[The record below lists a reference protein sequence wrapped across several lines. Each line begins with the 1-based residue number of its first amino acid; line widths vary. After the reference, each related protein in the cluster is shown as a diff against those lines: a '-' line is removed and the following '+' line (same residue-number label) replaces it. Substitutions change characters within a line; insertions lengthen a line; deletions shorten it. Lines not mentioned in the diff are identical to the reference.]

1 MSKYVVREKIP
12 ESISIELSL
21 YPELLRTLLFY
32 RGVDSAAAALK
43 YLNPHFEN
51 DTHDP
56 FLMKDMDKAV
66 VRILKAIENKE
77 KIIIYSDYDADGV
90 PGAVVL
96 SDFFKKIGVINFEVY
111 IPHRHL
117 EGFGLNKE
125 AIDSFKGKKATLL
138 ITIDCGIT
146 DVDEITHAQSL
157 GIDVIVTD
165 HHLPITNSRMATSAD
180 DDVDSHCLSIIP
192 PACAILNAKQEGC
205 GYPYKMLCGSGVVF
219 KLVQAILQKNRFGL
233 KDGAEKW
240 WLDMVGIAT
249 CSDMVSLQG
258 ENRVLAYYG
267 LKVLR
272 KSPRLGLMKLLRK
285 MNVSQTDITEDDI
298 GFMIAP
304 RINAASRMG
313 VPMDA
318 FNLLS
323 TTDEIEA
330 GIFTDHLHS
339 INEERKGIVAGIIK
353 ELYKRITDRLDYE
366 THPVLVIGDP
376 RWKPSLLGLAANTL
390 MEKYKR
396 PVFLWGRE
404 DGTEIKGSC
413 RSDGSV
419 DLVEMMQEVPT
430 GVLTHF
436 GGHAMSG
443 GFSVERDSIHHLEEH
458 LHAAYLKKKKDKN
471 LEQIFIDA
479 RLSLDDVT
487 WQTFQNLEKMMPFGL
502 DNAKPIFLFE
512 DVTVGTVRQFGKKTD
527 HLELVFRNT
536 AGNKVTAIGFF
547 AKPEDFV
554 SAPVAGKK
562 INLVASLEK
571 SVFGGRTEL
580 RLRIVDV
587 I

>member
-1 MSKYVVREKIP
+1 MPKYAVREKIP
-12 ESISIELSL
+12 ESVSTELSA
-21 YPELLRTLLFY
+21 YPELLRTLLYY
-32 RGVDSAAAALK
+32 RGVDSAVVAAK
-43 YLNPHFEN
+43 FLNPHFEN
-51 DTHDP
+51 DAHDP

-66 VRILKAIENKE
+66 TRILQAVEKKE
-77 KIIIYSDYDADGV
+77 KTIIYSDYDADGV

-96 SDFFKKIGVINFEVY
+96 SDFFKKIGFNNFEVY

-117 EGFGLNKE
+117 EGFGLHKD
-125 AIDSFKGKKATLL
+125 AIDSFKEKKATLL
-138 ITIDCGIT
+138 ITIDCGIA
-146 DVDEITHAQSL
+146 DVEEVAHAQSL

-165 HHLPITNSRMATSAD
+165 HHLPTNGT
-180 DDVDSHCLSIIP
+180 
-192 PACAILNAKQEGC
+192 PAAFAILDAKQDGC
-205 GYPYKMLCGSGVVF
+205 EYPYKMLCGSGVIF

-240 WLDMVGIAT
+240 LLDMVGIAT
-249 CSDMVSLQG
+249 CADMVPLVG
-258 ENRVLAYYG
+258 ENRVFAYYG

-272 KSPRLGLMKLLRK
+272 KSPRVGLMKLLRK
-285 MNVSQTDITEDDI
+285 MNVSQSNITEDDI

-323 TTDEIEA
+323 TTDEVEA

-339 INEERKGIVAGIIK
+339 INEERKGIVAGIVK
-353 ELYKRITDRLDYE
+353 ELHKRIADRLDYE
-366 THPVLVIGDP
+366 QHPVLVIGDP

-404 DGTEIKGSC
+404 EGTEIKGSC

-419 DLVEMMQEVPT
+419 DLVEMMQAVPA
-430 GVLTHF
+430 GVFTFF

-443 GFSVERDSIHHLEEH
+443 GFSVVHERIHHLEEE
-458 LHAAYLKKKKDKN
+458 LHVAYLKKKKDKSV
-471 LEQIFIDA
+471 EQFFIDA
-479 RLSLDDVT
+479 ILSLEDVS
-487 WQTFQNLEKMMPFGL
+487 WQNFRDIEKMMPFGL
-502 DNAKPIFLFE
+502 DNEKPVFLFE
-512 DVTVGTVRQFGKKTD
+512 NVAVESVRQFGKKND

-536 AGNKVTAIGFF
+536 TGEKVSAIGFF
-547 AKPEDFV
+547 AKPEDFANV
-554 SAPVAGKK
+554 PAAAKK
-562 INLVASLEK
+562 INLIASLEK

-580 RLRIVDV
+580 RLRIVD
-587 I
+587 II

>member
-1 MSKYVVREKIP
+1 MSKYTVREKIP
-12 ESISIELSL
+12 ENISKELSA
-21 YPELLRTLLFY
+21 YPEFIRNLLFY
-32 RGVDSAAAALK
+32 RGIDSATTAEK

-66 VRILKAIENKE
+66 ARILKAIENKE

-90 PGAVVL
+90 PGAVIL
-96 SDFFKKIGVINFEVY
+96 SDFFKKIGVTNFEVY

-125 AIDSFKGKKATLL
+125 AIDLFKEKKATLL
-138 ITIDCGIT
+138 ITIDCGIA
-146 DVDEITHAQSL
+146 DVEEVAHAQSL
-157 GIDVIVTD
+157 GIDVVVTD
-165 HHLPITNSRMATSAD
+165 HHLPISLGLGSAP
-180 DDVDSHCLSIIP
+180 VVP
-192 PACAILNAKQEGC
+192 PAYAVLDAKQEGC
-205 GYPYKMLCGSGVVF
+205 EYPYKMLCGSGVIF

-233 KDGAEKW
+233 KVGAEKW

-249 CSDMVSLQG
+249 CADMVPLQG
-258 ENRVLAYYG
+258 ENRVFAYYG

-285 MNVSQTDITEDDI
+285 MNVSQTNITEDDI

-323 TTDEIEA
+323 TNDETEA

-339 INEERKGIVAGIIK
+339 INEERKGIVAGIVK
-353 ELYKRITDRLDYE
+353 ELHKRIADRLDYE

-404 DGTEIKGSC
+404 DGAEIKGSC

-419 DLVEMMQEVPT
+419 DLVEMMQEIPV
-430 GVLTHF
+430 GIFTHF

-443 GFSVERDSIHHLEEH
+443 GFSVAHEHIYHLEEY
-458 LHAAYLKKKKDKN
+458 LHAAYLKKKKEKSS
-471 LEQIFIDA
+471 EQIFIDEK
-479 RLSLDDVT
+479 LSLDDVT
-487 WQTFQNLEKMMPFGL
+487 WQNFQNLEKMMPFGL

-512 DVTVGTVRQFGKKTD
+512 NVVVENIRQFGKKTD
-527 HLELVFRNT
+527 HLELVFRNM
-536 AGNKVTAIGFF
+536 AGDKIVAIGFF
-547 AKPEDFV
+547 TKPDDFV
-554 SAPVAGKK
+554 NVLAVGK
-562 INLVASLEK
+562 NMDLVASLEK
-571 SVFGGRTEL
+571 SVYGGRTEL

-587 I
+587 V

>member
-12 ESISIELSL
+12 EIVSKELSA
-21 YPELLRTLLFY
+21 YPELMRSMLFY
-32 RGVDSAAAALK
+32 RGIDTASDAEK
-43 YLNPHFEN
+43 YFNPHFEN
-51 DTHDP
+51 DVHNP

-66 VRILKAIENKE
+66 ARILQAIEKKE

-96 SDFFKKIGVINFEVY
+96 SDFFKKIGVTNFEVY

-117 EGFGLNKE
+117 EGFGLNEE
-125 AIDSFKGKKATLL
+125 AIDLFKEKKATLL
-138 ITIDCGIT
+138 ITIDCGIA
-146 DVDEITHAQSL
+146 DVAEVAKAQSF
-157 GIDVIVTD
+157 GIDVIITD
-165 HHLPITNSRMATSAD
+165 HHLSISACVGTEAG
-180 DDVDSHCLSIIP
+180 VDSRSVLPS
-192 PACAILNAKQEGC
+192 AYAILDAKQDGC
-205 GYPYKMLCGSGVVF
+205 RYPYKMLCGAGVVY
-219 KLVQAILQKNRFGL
+219 KLTQAILQKNRFGL
-233 KDGAEKW
+233 KTGAEKW

-249 CSDMVSLQG
+249 CADMVPLQG
-258 ENRVLAYYG
+258 ENRVFAYYG

-285 MNVSQTDITEDDI
+285 MNVSQTNLTEDDI

-313 VPMDA
+313 IPMDA

-323 TTDEIEA
+323 TTDETEA
-330 GIFTDHLHS
+330 GVFSDHLHS
-339 INEERKGIVAGIIK
+339 INEERKGIVAGMVK
-353 ELYKRITDRLDYE
+353 ELHKRIADRLDYE

-419 DLVEMMQEVPT
+419 DLVEMMQEMPV
-430 GVLTHF
+430 GMLTHF

-443 GFSVERDSIHHLEEH
+443 GFSVSHERIHHLEEH

-471 LEQIFIDA
+471 AEEFFVDA
-479 RLSLDDVT
+479 VLLLDDVN
-487 WQTFQNLEKMMPFGL
+487 WQNFRSLEKMMPFGL
-502 DNAKPIFLFE
+502 DNEKPIFLFE
-512 DVTVGTVRQFGKKTD
+512 NVLVSGVKQFGKEKN
-527 HLELVFRNT
+527 HLELKLRDEENV
-536 AGNKVTAIGFF
+536 
-547 AKPEDFV
+547 
-554 SAPVAGKK
+554 GK
-562 INLVASLEK
+562 EK
-571 SVFGGRTEL
+571 KGEKRQQTSQQK
-580 RLRIVDV
+580 
-587 I
+587 

>member
-1 MSKYVVREKIP
+1 MSKYAVREKIP
-12 ESISIELSL
+12 ESVSSELSA
-21 YPELLRTLLFY
+21 YPEFMRNLLFY
-32 RGVDSAAAALK
+32 RGLDSAVTAEK
-43 YLNPHFEN
+43 YLHPNFEN
-51 DTHDP
+51 DVHDP

-66 VRILKAIENKE
+66 SRILKAIENKE
-77 KIIIYSDYDADGV
+77 KIVIYSDYDADGV

-96 SDFFKKIGVINFEVY
+96 SDFFKKIGVTNFGVY

-125 AIDSFKGKKATLL
+125 AIDSFKEKKVTLL
-138 ITIDCGIT
+138 ITIDCGIA
-146 DVDEITHAQSL
+146 DINEVAQAQSF
-157 GIDVIVTD
+157 GIDVIITD
-165 HHLPITNSRMATSAD
+165 HHLPTSLDGVSVIPCAHAV
-180 DDVDSHCLSIIP
+180 VD
-192 PACAILNAKQEGC
+192 AKQNDC
-205 GYPYKMLCGSGVVF
+205 KYPYKMLCGSGVVF

-249 CSDMVSLQG
+249 CADMVPLLG

-272 KSPRLGLMKLLRK
+272 KSPRVGLMKLLRK
-285 MNVSQTDITEDDI
+285 MNVSQSNITEDDI

-323 TTDEIEA
+323 TTDETEA
-330 GIFTDHLHS
+330 GIFTDHLHG
-339 INEERKGIVAGIIK
+339 INEERKGIVAGIVK
-353 ELYKRITDRLDYE
+353 ELHKRIADRLDYE

-430 GVLTHF
+430 GVFTQF

-443 GFSVERDSIHHLEEH
+443 GFAVEHDRIHHLEEE
-458 LHAAYLKKKKDKN
+458 LHKAYLKKKKDKDA
-471 LEQIFIDA
+471 EQIFVDA
-479 RLSLDDVT
+479 KLSLDDVT
-487 WQTFQNLEKMMPFGL
+487 WQNFRDLEKMMPFGL
-502 DNAKPIFLFE
+502 DNPKPIFMFE
-512 DVTVGTVRQFGKKTD
+512 NAGVESIRQFGKKND

-536 AGNKVTAIGFF
+536 RGDKVSAIGFF
-547 AKPEDFV
+547 AKPEDFENVPAV
-554 SAPVAGKK
+554 SKK
-562 INLVASLEK
+562 VNLVASLEK

>member
-1 MSKYVVREKIP
+1 MSKYAVREKIP
-12 ESISIELSL
+12 ETISKELSA
-21 YPELLRTLLFY
+21 YPEFVRGLLFY
-32 RGVDSAAAALK
+32 RSIDSAATAEK
-43 YLNPHFEN
+43 YFHPHFEN

-66 VRILKAIENKE
+66 ERILQAIENKE

-96 SDFFKKIGVINFEVY
+96 SDFFKKIGVTDFEVY

-125 AIDSFKGKKATLL
+125 AINSFKEKKATLL
-138 ITIDCGIT
+138 ITIDCGIA
-146 DVDEITHAQSL
+146 DVEEVAHAQLL
-157 GIDVIVTD
+157 GIDVIITD
-165 HHLPITNSRMATSAD
+165 HHLPVSVGGGSAP
-180 DDVDSHCLSIIP
+180 VVP
-192 PACAILNAKQEGC
+192 PAFAVVDAKQDGC
-205 GYPYKMLCGSGVVF
+205 DYPYKMLCGSGVVF

-249 CSDMVSLQG
+249 CADMVPLQG
-258 ENRVLAYYG
+258 ENRVLAHYG

-285 MNVSQTDITEDDI
+285 MNVSQSNITEDDI

-323 TTDEIEA
+323 TTDETEA
-330 GIFTDHLHS
+330 GVFTDHLHS
-339 INEERKGIVAGIIK
+339 INEERKGIVAGIVK
-353 ELYKRITDRLDYE
+353 ELHKRIADRLDYE

-404 DGTEIKGSC
+404 EGTEIKGSC

-419 DLVEMMQEVPT
+419 DLVEMMQEVPADIF
-430 GVLTHF
+430 THF

-443 GFSVERDSIHHLEEH
+443 GFAVEHDRIHHLEEH
-458 LHAAYLKKKKDKN
+458 LHAAYLKKKKDKSS
-471 LEQIFIDA
+471 EQIFIDVV
-479 RLSLDDVT
+479 LSLDDVN
-487 WQTFQNLEKMMPFGL
+487 WKNFKELEKMMPFGL

-512 DVTVGTVRQFGKKTD
+512 NVCVESVRQFGKKND
-527 HLELVFRNT
+527 HLELTFRNT
-536 AGNKVTAIGFF
+536 AGEKVSAIGFF

-554 SAPVAGKK
+554 NTPAVGKK
-562 INLVASLEK
+562 INLVASFEK
-571 SVFGGRTEL
+571 SIFGGRTEL

>member
-1 MSKYVVREKIP
+1 
-12 ESISIELSL
+12 
-21 YPELLRTLLFY
+21 
-32 RGVDSAAAALK
+32 
-43 YLNPHFEN
+43 
-51 DTHDP
+51 
-56 FLMKDMDKAV
+56 MDKAV
-66 VRILKAIENKE
+66 SRILKAIENKE

-96 SDFFKKIGVINFEVY
+96 SDFFKKIGATNFEVY

-117 EGFGLNKE
+117 EGFGLHKD
-125 AIDSFKGKKATLL
+125 AIDSFVEKKVTLL
-138 ITIDCGIT
+138 ITIDCGIA
-146 DVDEITHAQSL
+146 DVEEVVHAQSL

-165 HHLPITNSRMATSAD
+165 HHLPTNGTPKAFAVLD
-180 DDVDSHCLSIIP
+180 
-192 PACAILNAKQEGC
+192 AKQDGC
-205 GYPYKMLCGSGVVF
+205 EYPYKMLCGSGVVY
-219 KLVQAILQKNRFGL
+219 KLIQAILQKNRFGI
-233 KDGAEKW
+233 KVGAEKW
-240 WLDMVGIAT
+240 LLDMVGIAT
-249 CSDMVSLQG
+249 CADMVPLQG
-258 ENRVLAYYG
+258 ENRVFAYYG

-285 MNVSQTDITEDDI
+285 MNVSQTNITEDDI

-313 VPMDA
+313 IPMDA

-323 TTDEIEA
+323 TTDETEA
-330 GIFTDHLHS
+330 GLFTDHLHK
-339 INEERKGIVAGIIK
+339 INEERKGIVAGIVK
-353 ELYKRITDRLDYE
+353 ELHKRIADRLDYE

-419 DLVEMMQEVPT
+419 DLVEMMQELPDGT
-430 GVLTHF
+430 LTHF

-443 GFSVERDSIHHLEEH
+443 GFAVEHDRIHHLEEH
-458 LHAAYLKKKKDKN
+458 LHAAYLKKKKDKSA
-471 LEQIFIDA
+471 EQIFIDA
-479 RLSLDDVT
+479 KLSLDEVT
-487 WQTFQNLEKMMPFGL
+487 WQNYRSLEKMMPFGL

-512 DVTVGTVRQFGKKTD
+512 DVGVESVRQFGKRTE
-527 HLELVFRNT
+527 HLELVFRNST
-536 AGNKVTAIGFF
+536 GNKVSAIGFF
-547 AKPEDFV
+547 AKPEDFESV
-554 SAPVAGKK
+554 PAVGKK

-580 RLRIVDV
+580 RLRIVD
-587 I
+587 II

>member
-1 MSKYVVREKIP
+1 MSKYSVREKIP
-12 ESISIELSL
+12 ESAASELAV
-21 YPELLRTLLFY
+21 YPELMRGLLFY
-32 RGVDSAAAALK
+32 RGADSALKAEK

-51 DTHDP
+51 DAHDP

-66 VRILKAIENKE
+66 ARILQAIEKKE
-77 KIIIYSDYDADGV
+77 KIIVYSDYDADGV

-96 SDFFKKIGVINFEVY
+96 SDFFKKIGVTNFEVY

-117 EGFGLNKE
+117 EGFGLHKN
-125 AIDSFKGKKATLL
+125 AIDTFKEKKATLM
-138 ITIDCGIT
+138 ITIDCGIA
-146 DVDEITHAQSL
+146 DVEEVVHAQSL

-165 HHLPITNSRMATSAD
+165 HHLPVNSVPKAFAVLD
-180 DDVDSHCLSIIP
+180 
-192 PACAILNAKQEGC
+192 AKQDGC
-205 GYPYKMLCGSGVVF
+205 EYPYKMLCGSGVVY
-219 KLVQAILQKNRFGL
+219 KLIQAILQKNRFGM
-233 KDGAEKW
+233 KEGAEKW
-240 WLDMVGIAT
+240 LLDMVGIAT
-249 CSDMVSLQG
+249 CADMVPLQG
-258 ENRVLAYYG
+258 ENRMFAHYG

-285 MNVSQTDITEDDI
+285 MNVSQMNITEDDI

-323 TTDEIEA
+323 TTDETEA
-330 GIFTDHLHS
+330 GVFTDHLHS
-339 INEERKGIVAGIIK
+339 INEERKGIVAGIVK
-353 ELYKRITDRLDYE
+353 ELHKRIADRSDFE
-366 THPVLVIGDP
+366 KHPVLVIGDP

-419 DLVEMMQEVPT
+419 DLVEMMQEVST
-430 GVLTHF
+430 GVFTHF

-443 GFSVERDSIHHLEEH
+443 GFAVEHDRIHHLEEE
-458 LHAAYLKKKKDKN
+458 LHAAYLKKKKNKDA
-471 LEQIFIDA
+471 EQIFIDA
-479 RLSLDDVT
+479 VIGLDDVT
-487 WQTFQNLEKMMPFGL
+487 WQNFRSLEKMMPFGL
-502 DNAKPIFLFE
+502 ANEKPIFLFE
-512 DVTVGTVRQFGKKTD
+512 NVVVESVRKFGKKTD
-527 HLELVFRNT
+527 HLELVFRNKR
-536 AGNKVTAIGFF
+536 GDKVSAIGFF
-547 AKPEDFV
+547 AKPEDFANV
-554 SAPVAGKK
+554 PAAGKK
-562 INLVASLEK
+562 INLIASLEK
-571 SVFGGRTEL
+571 SVFAGRTEL

>member
-1 MSKYVVREKIP
+1 MSKYTVREKIP
-12 ESISIELSL
+12 ESASNELAV
-21 YPELLRTLLFY
+21 YPELMRNLLFY
-32 RGVDSAAAALK
+32 RGVKSALSAEK
-43 YLNPHFEN
+43 YLNPNFEN
-51 DTHDP
+51 DAHNP
-56 FLMKDMDKAV
+56 FLMKDMEKAV
-66 VRILKAIENKE
+66 ARILKAIEDKE

-96 SDFFKKIGVINFEVY
+96 SDFFKKIGFKNFEVY

-117 EGFGLNKE
+117 EGFGLHKE
-125 AIDSFKGKKATLL
+125 AIDSFKEKKVTLL
-138 ITIDCGIT
+138 ITIDCGIA
-146 DVDEITHAQSL
+146 DVEEVVHAQSL

-165 HHLPITNSRMATSAD
+165 HHLPVNGT
-180 DDVDSHCLSIIP
+180 
-192 PACAILNAKQEGC
+192 PAAFAILDAKQDGC
-205 GYPYKMLCGSGVVF
+205 NYPYKMLCGSGVVY
-219 KLVQAILQKNRFGL
+219 KLIQAILQKNRFGL
-233 KDGAEKW
+233 KEGSEKW
-240 WLDMVGIAT
+240 LLDMVGIAT
-249 CSDMVSLQG
+249 CADMVPLQG
-258 ENRVLAYYG
+258 ENRMFAYYG

-285 MNVSQTDITEDDI
+285 MNVSQSNITEDDI

-323 TTDEIEA
+323 TTDETEA

-339 INEERKGIVAGIIK
+339 INEERKGIVAGMVK
-353 ELYKRITDRLDYE
+353 ELHKRIADRLDYE
-366 THPVLVIGDP
+366 NHPVLVIGNP

-419 DLVEMMQEVPT
+419 DLVEMMQEVPV

-443 GFSVERDSIHHLEEH
+443 GFAVEHDRIHHLEEV
-458 LHAAYLKKKKDKN
+458 LHAAYLKKKKNKDA
-471 LEQIFIDA
+471 EQIFIDA
-479 RLSLDDVT
+479 RLLLDDVT
-487 WQTFQNLEKMMPFGL
+487 WPNFRNLEKMMPFGL

-512 DVTVGTVRQFGKKTD
+512 NVAVENVRQFGKRAE
-527 HLELVFRNT
+527 HLELVFRNS
-536 AGNKVTAIGFF
+536 GGDKISAIGFF
-547 AKPEDFV
+547 VKPEDFAV
-554 SAPVAGKK
+554 VPAAAKK

-580 RLRIVDV
+580 RLRIVG
-587 I
+587 IL

>member
-1 MSKYVVREKIP
+1 MSKYTVREKIP
-12 ESISIELSL
+12 KSVSDNLSA
-21 YPELLRTLLFY
+21 YPELMRTLLFY
-32 RGVDSAAAALK
+32 RGIDSAVLAEK

-51 DTHDP
+51 DLHDP

-66 VRILKAIENKE
+66 SRILQAIESKE
-77 KIIIYSDYDADGV
+77 RIVIYSDYDADGV
-90 PGAVVL
+90 PGAVAL
-96 SDFFKKIGVINFEVY
+96 ADFFKKIGVTNFEVY

-125 AIDSFKGKKATLL
+125 AIDSFREKKATLL
-138 ITIDCGIT
+138 ITVDCGIA
-146 DVDEITHAQSL
+146 DVEEVAYAESF

-165 HHLPITNSRMATSAD
+165 HHLPIAFGAGGVN
-180 DDVDSHCLSIIP
+180 DSNGKIVNP
-192 PACAILNAKQEGC
+192 PAYAILDAKQHGC
-205 GYPYKMLCGSGVVF
+205 GYPYKMLCGAGVVY
-219 KLVQAILQKNRFGL
+219 KLIQAILQKNRFNL
-233 KDGAEKW
+233 KNGAEKW
-240 WLDMVGIAT
+240 WLDMVGLAT
-249 CSDMVSLQG
+249 CADMVPLRG

-285 MNVSQTDITEDDI
+285 MNVSQAHITEDDI

-323 TTDEIEA
+323 TTDETEA
-330 GIFTDHLHS
+330 GLFTDHLHQ
-339 INEERKGIVAGIIK
+339 INEERKGIVAGMVK
-353 ELYKRITDRLDYE
+353 ELHKRIADRSDYE
-366 THPVLVIGDP
+366 KHPILVIGDP

-413 RSDGSV
+413 RSDGSI
-419 DLVEMMQEVPT
+419 DLVEMMQEVPV
-430 GVLTHF
+430 GILSHF

-443 GFSVERDSIHHLEEH
+443 GFAVPHDQIHHLEEH

-471 LEQIFIDA
+471 TEQLFIDA
-479 RLSLDDVT
+479 KLSLDDVS
-487 WQTFQNLEKMMPFGL
+487 WPNFRSLEKMMPFGL
-502 DNAKPIFLFE
+502 GNPKPVFLFE
-512 DVTVGTVRQFGKKTD
+512 DVSVESVRKFGKKTD
-527 HLELVFRNT
+527 HTELVFRNA
-536 AGNKVTAIGFF
+536 AGGKVSAIGFF
-547 AKPEDFV
+547 VQPEDFE
-554 SAPVAGKK
+554 SLPAAGKK

-571 SVFGGRTEL
+571 SVFGSKIEL
-580 RLRIVDV
+580 RLRIID
-587 I
+587 II

>member
-1 MSKYVVREKIP
+1 MSKYTVREKIS
-12 ESISIELSL
+12 EIASSELSA
-21 YPELLRTLLFY
+21 YPELMRSLLFY
-32 RGVDSAAAALK
+32 RGVDSAVSAEK

-51 DTHDP
+51 DAHDP
-56 FLMKDMDKAV
+56 FLMKDMEKAV
-66 VRILKAIENKE
+66 VRILKAIEEKE
-77 KIIIYSDYDADGV
+77 KIIVYSDYDADGV

-96 SDFFKKIGVINFEVY
+96 SDFFKKIGVANFDVY

-125 AIDSFKGKKATLL
+125 AVKSFAEKKATLM
-138 ITIDCGIT
+138 ITIDCGIA
-146 DVDEITHAQSL
+146 DVEEIELAQSL

-165 HHLPITNSRMATSAD
+165 HHLPVNGTPKAF
-180 DDVDSHCLSIIP
+180 
-192 PACAILNAKQEGC
+192 AILDAKQDGC
-205 GYPYKMLCGSGVVF
+205 EYPYKMLCGSGVVY
-219 KLVQAILQKNRFGL
+219 KLIQAILKKNRFGM
-233 KDGAEKW
+233 KEGAEKW
-240 WLDMVGIAT
+240 LLDMVGIAT
-249 CSDMVSLQG
+249 CADMVPLQG

-285 MNVSQTDITEDDI
+285 MNVSQSNITEDDI

-323 TTDEIEA
+323 ATDETEA
-330 GIFTDHLHS
+330 GIYTDHLHS
-339 INEERKGIVAGIIK
+339 INEERKGIVAGIVK
-353 ELYKRITDRLDYE
+353 ELHKRIADRLDYE

-419 DLVEMMQEVPT
+419 DLVEMMQEVPV
-430 GVLTHF
+430 GVFTHF

-443 GFSVERDSIHHLEEH
+443 GFAVEHDRIHHLEEV
-458 LHAAYLKKKKDKN
+458 LHAAYLKKKKNKDA
-471 LEQIFIDA
+471 EQIFIDA
-479 RLSLDDVT
+479 VLSLDDVS
-487 WQTFQNLEKMMPFGL
+487 WQNFRSLEKMMPFGL
-502 DNAKPIFLFE
+502 DNDKPIFLFE
-512 DVTVGTVRQFGKKTD
+512 NVVVESLKQFGKKTD

-536 AGNKVTAIGFF
+536 RGDKISAIGFF
-547 AKPEDFV
+547 SKPEDFANV
-554 SAPVAGKK
+554 PAAAKK

-580 RLRIVDV
+580 RLRIVD
-587 I
+587 II

>member
-1 MSKYVVREKIP
+1 MSKYTVREKIP
-12 ESISIELSL
+12 ESAEKELSA
-21 YPELLRTLLFY
+21 YPAFMRNLLFY
-32 RGVDSAAAALK
+32 RGIDSAVAAEK

-51 DTHDP
+51 DSHDP

-66 VRILKAIENKE
+66 TRILQAIENKE
-77 KIIIYSDYDADGV
+77 KIVIFSDYDADGV

-96 SDFFKKIGVINFEVY
+96 SDFFKKIGVKDFEVY

-125 AIDSFKGKKATLL
+125 AIDIFKEKKVTLL
-138 ITIDCGIT
+138 ITIDCGIA
-146 DVDEITHAQSL
+146 DVAEIAHAQSL

-165 HHLPITNSRMATSAD
+165 HHLPVNGPSKAYATLD
-180 DDVDSHCLSIIP
+180 
-192 PACAILNAKQEGC
+192 AKQDGC
-205 GYPYKMLCGSGVVF
+205 TYPYKMLCGSGVVY
-219 KLVQAILQKNRFGL
+219 KLIQAILQKNRFGL
-233 KDGAEKW
+233 KEGVEKW
-240 WLDMVGIAT
+240 LLDMVGIAT
-249 CSDMVSLQG
+249 CADMVPLQG
-258 ENRVLAYYG
+258 ENRMFAHYG

-285 MNVSQTDITEDDI
+285 MNVSQTNITEDDI

-323 TTDEIEA
+323 TTDETEA
-330 GIFTDHLHS
+330 GLFTDHLHS
-339 INEERKGIVAGIIK
+339 INEERKGIVAGMVK
-353 ELYKRITDRLDYE
+353 ELHKRIADRLDYE

-404 DGTEIKGSC
+404 EGTEIKGSC

-419 DLVEMMQEVPT
+419 DLVEMMQEISE
-430 GVLTHF
+430 GVLLHF

-443 GFSVERDSIHHLEEH
+443 GFSVTHERIHHLEEE
-458 LHAAYLKKKKDKN
+458 LHAAYLKKKKIKDP
-471 LEQIFIDA
+471 EQIFIDA
-479 RLSLDDVT
+479 VLTLDDIT
-487 WQTFQNLEKMMPFGL
+487 WNNFKSLEKMMPFGL
-502 DNAKPIFLFE
+502 DNEKPIFLFE
-512 DVTVGTVRQFGKKTD
+512 NVGVESVRQFGKKND
-527 HLELVFRNT
+527 HLELVFRNI
-536 AGNKVTAIGFF
+536 AGEKISAIGFF
-547 AKPEDFV
+547 AKPEDFANV
-554 SAPVAGKK
+554 PAAAKK

-580 RLRIVDV
+580 RLRISD
-587 I
+587 II

>member
-1 MSKYVVREKIP
+1 MPKYTVREKIP
-12 ESISIELSL
+12 KSAEKELSA
-21 YPELLRTLLFY
+21 YPEFMRNLLFY
-32 RGVDSAAAALK
+32 RSIDSATAVEK
-43 YLNPHFEN
+43 YLNPSFEN

-66 VRILKAIENKE
+66 DRTLQAIEKKE
-77 KIIIYSDYDADGV
+77 KIIIYSDYDADGI
-90 PGAVVL
+90 PGAVIL
-96 SDFFKKIGVINFEVY
+96 SDFFKKIGVVNFEVY

-125 AIDSFKGKKATLL
+125 AIDSFKEKKVTLL
-138 ITIDCGIT
+138 ITIDCGIA
-146 DVDEITHAQSL
+146 DVEEVAHAQSL

-165 HHLPITNSRMATSAD
+165 HHLPVALGVGSKPA
-180 DDVDSHCLSIIP
+180 VP
-192 PACAILNAKQEGC
+192 PAFAMLDAKQEGC
-205 GYPYKMLCGSGVVF
+205 EYPYKMLCGAGVVF

-233 KDGAEKW
+233 KVGAEKW

-249 CSDMVSLQG
+249 CADMVPLLG
-258 ENRVLAYYG
+258 ENRVFAYYG

-285 MNVSQTDITEDDI
+285 MNVSQSNITEDDI

-313 VPMDA
+313 IPMDA

-330 GIFTDHLHS
+330 GIFTDHLHN
-339 INEERKGIVAGIIK
+339 INEERKGIVAGMVK
-353 ELYKRITDRLDYE
+353 ELHKRIADRLDYE
-366 THPVLVIGDP
+366 NHPVLVIGDP

-419 DLVEMMQEVPT
+419 DLVEMMQEMPP
-430 GVLTHF
+430 GILTHF

-443 GFSVERDSIHHLEEH
+443 GFSVEHDSIHHLEGY
-458 LHAAYLKKKKDKN
+458 LHEAYLKKKKDKN
-471 LEQIFIDA
+471 AEQIFIDA
-479 RLSLDDVT
+479 RLGLNDVT
-487 WQTFQNLEKMMPFGL
+487 WQNFKNLEKMMPFGL
-502 DNAKPIFLFE
+502 DNLKPIFLFE
-512 DVTVGTVRQFGKKTD
+512 NVAVESVRQFGKKND

-536 AGNKVTAIGFF
+536 VGEKVSAIGFF
-547 AKPEDFV
+547 TKPEDFENTP
-554 SAPVAGKK
+554 APAKK

-580 RLRIVDV
+580 RLRIVD
-587 I
+587 II